1 MKSANFCLAIVPG
14 SGKIITNNLNKHSDP
29 ARVHRRKKIVRSFIC
44 SFVRSSVRLFLF
56 LCVFYTSQHPC
67 RFCFHLYCLVVY
79 CFAFRTFYDSIVIVV
94 HLNAPRV
101 HFIFENNSYRRINS
115 IRHVSPASILIRHRR
130 EIKLTLL
137 PAVLLYAGK

>member
-1 MKSANFCLAIVPG
+1 MKSENFCLAIVPG
-14 SGKIITNNLNKHSDP
+14 SGKIITNNLNKHTDP
-29 ARVHRRKKIVRSFIC
+29 ARVHRRKNRSFVYLFVRSVVC
-44 SFVRSSVRLFLF
+44 SFVFVFVCLLHITTSMSFLF
-56 LCVFYTSQHPC
+56 SFILFSCVL
-67 RFCFHLYCLVVY
+67 FCFAKVLWFYCYY
-79 CFAFRTFYDSIVIVV
+79 CPFKSC
-94 HLNAPRV
+94 V